1 MSMKHPKTCEHCGE
15 ELSMFQNEQTYYCD
29 SCGKAVA
36 VVCPLCGGEGWMEEA
51 EMECDWIN
59 CGDDLVECRECNG
72 YGWTAEPS
80 FG

>member
-1 MSMKHPKTCEHCGE
+1 MSKAHPKTCEHCGA
-15 ELSMFQNEQTYYCD
+15 ELSMFEIDNTYYCEE
-29 SCGKAVA
+29 CGKAVA
-36 VVCPLCGGEGWMEEA
+36 VVCPLCGGEGFMQED

-59 CGDDLVECRECNG
+59 YGDDLVTCHECNG